1 MDKLLMI
8 TAHPLRRWER
18 REASMWQEHAA
29 VSAEEGAVMTYK
41 PVYLC
46 TDAEWCDWQ
55 KDRARVR
62 ILVSHPSG
70 TPAGGWLI
78 TSRVLWFA
86 DGVIVT
92 QNSVYLY
99 SVEER
104 TNG

>member
-1 MDKLLMI
+1 
-8 TAHPLRRWER
+8 
-18 REASMWQEHAA
+18 
-29 VSAEEGAVMTYK
+29 MTYK

-46 TDAEWCDWQ
+46 TDADYCSWQ

-62 ILVSHPSG
+62 MLTPHPMCEVG
-70 TPAGGWLI
+70 AWVI
-78 TSRVLWFA
+78 TSKVLWFA

-99 SVEER
+99 RVEER